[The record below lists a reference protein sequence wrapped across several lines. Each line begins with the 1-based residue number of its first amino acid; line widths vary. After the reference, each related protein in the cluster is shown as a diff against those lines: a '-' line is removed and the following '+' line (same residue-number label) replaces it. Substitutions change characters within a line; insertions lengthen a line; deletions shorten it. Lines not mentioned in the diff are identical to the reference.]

1 MQFVLVRTS
10 TSSSEW
16 CLTSATVS
24 CNTYALPIP
33 AVNPADTTSGSY
45 ETPDPFSRSV
55 PGGGTRHPDGSG
67 APAQLPLNARLSLA
81 HQPAIVLWSAEPCRT
96 LAVTTAYLL
105 RTAIDVVNRG
115 RAFGAL
121 PLDVGVV
128 NPGRMPII
136 DATVAG
142 RRLIFPPRPRESGE
156 QRRNVLVTTSRRND
170 VRRSRCHAPNA
181 RVDAIALHD
190 LVAALEGGDRAEP
203 RDAAALFSRLTFVAS
218 PARDHRCSCA
228 NTDTLTVADLC
239 QRAIVG
245 LADGWL

>member
-10 TSSSEW
+10 TSSSR
-16 CLTSATVS
+16 CSLGSATVP
-24 CNTYALPIP
+24 CNTYALPFP
-33 AVNPADTTSGSY
+33 AVNPADTTSGSH
-45 ETPDPFSRSV
+45 EAPDPFSRSA
-55 PGGGTRHPDGSG
+55 PGGTGQPDGSG
-67 APAQLPLNARLSLA
+67 GPAQLPLNSRLSLA

-115 RAFGAL
+115 RPFGAL

-136 DATVAG
+136 DASVAG
-142 RRLIFPPRPRESGE
+142 RRPIFPARPRESGE
-156 QRRNVLVTTSRRND
+156 HRRNVLVTTSRRND
-170 VRRSRCHAPNA
+170 VRRSRCHAPDA
-181 RVDAIALHD
+181 RIDAIALQD
-190 LVAALEGGDRAEP
+190 LVAALEDGDHAEP
-203 RDAAALFSRLTFVAS
+203 RDAVSLFSRLTFVAS

-228 NTDTLTVADLC
+228 NTDKLTVADLC